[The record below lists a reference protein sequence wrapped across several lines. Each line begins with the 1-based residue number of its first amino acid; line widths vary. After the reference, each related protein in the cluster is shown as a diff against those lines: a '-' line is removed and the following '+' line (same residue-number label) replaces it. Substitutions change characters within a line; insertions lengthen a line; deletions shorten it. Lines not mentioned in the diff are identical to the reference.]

1 MTGWTSQHVRHVG
14 ELFKQSR
21 NPVARVYESIGSD
34 CFLAIAPGWLN
45 LGLWD
50 GPGTEDEAEQAC
62 RRLVETTAAEL
73 PAGGVIVDIGNGL
86 GTQDPVLA
94 QLLHPRRLVAGAVGH
109 PPGAPIAGRR

>member
-50 GPGTEDEAEQAC
+50 GPGTEDEAERALGIEHVGGELFDPG
-62 RRLVETTAAEL
+62 RAEL
-73 PAGGVIVDIGNGL
+73 VMRCTIPA
-86 GTQDPVLA
+86 A
-94 QLLHPRRLVAGAVGH
+94 SMKS
-109 PPGAPIAGRR
+109 

>member
-1 MTGWTSQHVRHVG
+1 VESGQVTGWTSQHVRHVG

-62 RRLVETTAAEL
+62 RRLVERRPRSCQ
-73 PAGGVIVDIGNGL
+73 PAV
-86 GTQDPVLA
+86 
-94 QLLHPRRLVAGAVGH
+94 
-109 PPGAPIAGRR
+109 